1 MDTLTATIAQAV
13 AEHIDYDHLATLIA
27 ERLRNRQASPAAAD
41 PDTPLEVAAI
51 RAELGRR
58 GRPMAPATFHR
69 NYIQSGLLQIIEG
82 PNRSKIYVRSGDWE
96 RVKKQAK

>member
-1 MDTLTATIAQAV
+1 MDNVTATIAEAV
-13 AEHIDYDHLATLIA
+13 AQRIDYQQLADLIA
-27 ERLRNRQASPAAAD
+27 DRLRNTQAAATD
-41 PDTPLEVAAI
+41 PDAPLEVAAI

-96 RVKKQAK
+96 RVKKQTK